1 MARVDRTERL
11 LNLVFCLM
19 ASRRPVTRADI
30 IGAVPGY
37 GDGQTEAAFE
47 RMFERDKDELRG
59 MGVPVQTVL
68 SVDGE
73 VEGYRILPEEY
84 ALEAPAFTGPEL
96 TVLALAASVW
106 DEALLAPAALHAVR
120 KIEAAQG
127 DSAASPIGA
136 LRAHVGATDA
146 ALLPLMR
153 ALRETRSVTFDYQPV
168 GADVRRR
175 RVDPWGLVSHDRH
188 WYLAGWDLDRSAMRV
203 FRLSRM
209 TGPVNVT
216 AMPVT
221 VPRGHTID
229 LRAVVRGEPVG
240 EVVATTVIVTPG
252 RAAELRRH
260 GDVIE
265 RRSDGDVLRI
275 ERLAGPRL
283 VTTLCAAGEYVR
295 VLEPAD
301 VRDAVETALQRVR
314 DAHE

>member
-30 IGAVPGY
+30 SAAVPGY
-37 GDGQTEAAFE
+37 GVDQTEVAFE
-47 RMFERDKDELRG
+47 RMFERDKDELRA

-84 ALEAPAFTGPEL
+84 ALDDPAFTGAEL
-96 TVLALAASVW
+96 AVLALAASMW
-106 DEALLAPAALHAVR
+106 DEALLAPAALHAIR

-127 DSAASPIGA
+127 GSATSPIAG
-136 LRAHVGATDA
+136 LRAHIGATDA

-153 ALRETRSVTFDYQPV
+153 ALREAKSVAFDYQPIGASV
-168 GADVRRR
+168 GRR

-209 TGPVNVT
+209 TGQVAVT
-216 AMPVT
+216 ATPVS
-221 VPRGHTID
+221 VPRDHTVD
-229 LRAVVRGEPVG
+229 LAAVIRGEPVG
-240 EVVATTVIVTPG
+240 ESVATRVRVATG
-252 RAAELRRH
+252 RAAELRRY
-260 GDVIE
+260 GSVVE
-265 RRSDGDVLRI
+265 QGSDGEILSIDRVS
-275 ERLAGPRL
+275 GPRL
-283 VTTLCAAGEYVR
+283 VTMLCAAGEFVE
-295 VLEPAD
+295 VLEPIE
-301 VRDAVETALQRVR
+301 VRDAVITALQRVR